1 MNGNRFEEMV
11 ITALNELRQ
20 DMSFLR
26 KEISDV
32 KTEISDVK
40 TDLHKEIGNLHKEI
54 GGLHKEISDVET
66 GLHKE
71 ISDVK
76 TDVAWVKGKL
86 EGRSDTRHVVL
97 TGISIFVAIC
107 AVVVAFLK

>member
-11 ITALNELRQ
+11 ITTLNELRQ
-20 DMSFLR
+20 EVSSLR
-26 KEISDV
+26 S
-32 KTEISDVK
+32 EISDVK
-40 TDLHKEIGNLHKEI
+40 TDLHKQ
-54 GGLHKEISDVET
+54 ISDVQT
-66 GLHKE
+66 DLHKE

>member
-11 ITALNELRQ
+11 ITTLNELRQ
-20 DMSFLR
+20 DISFLR
-26 KEISDV
+26 REISDV
-32 KTEISDVK
+32 KTEINDVK
-40 TDLHKEIGNLHKEI
+40 TDLHKQISDVKADLHKEI
-54 GGLHKEISDVET
+54 G
-66 GLHKE
+66 
-71 ISDVK
+71 DVK

>member
-11 ITALNELRQ
+11 ITGLNELRR
-20 DMSFLR
+20 DISSLR
-26 KEISDV
+26 QEIS
-32 KTEISDVK
+32 EVK
-40 TDLHKEIGNLHKEI
+40 TDLHKEISG
-54 GGLHKEISDVET
+54 
-66 GLHKE
+66 
-71 ISDVK
+71 VK

>member
-11 ITALNELRQ
+11 ITTLNELRQ
-20 DMSFLR
+20 EVSSLR
-26 KEISDV
+26 S
-32 KTEISDVK
+32 
-40 TDLHKEIGNLHKEI
+40 
-54 GGLHKEISDVET
+54 
-66 GLHKE
+66 E

-97 TGISIFVAIC
+97 TGISIFAAIC
-107 AVVVAFLK
+107 AVVVVFLK

>member
-11 ITALNELRQ
+11 ITTLNELRQ
-20 DMSFLR
+20 EVSSLR
-26 KEISDV
+26 SEISDV
-32 KTEISDVK
+32 KADLHKQISDVQ
-40 TDLHKEIGNLHKEI
+40 TD
-54 GGLHKEISDVET
+54 
-66 GLHKE
+66 LHKE

>member
-11 ITALNELRQ
+11 ITTLNELRQ

-26 KEISDV
+26 R
-32 KTEISDVK
+32 EISDVK
-40 TDLHKEIGNLHKEI
+40 TDLHKEIGDVKTEINDVKADLHKEI
-54 GGLHKEISDVET
+54 G
-66 GLHKE
+66 
-71 ISDVK
+71 DVK

>member
-11 ITALNELRQ
+11 ITTLNELRQ
-20 DMSFLR
+20 DISFLR
-26 KEISDV
+26 REISDV

-40 TDLHKEIGNLHKEI
+40 T
-54 GGLHKEISDVET
+54 GLHKEISNVKTD
-66 GLHKE
+66 LHKE

-76 TDVAWVKGKL
+76 TDVSWVKGKL

>member
-11 ITALNELRQ
+11 ITTLNELRQ
-20 DMSFLR
+20 DISFLR

-32 KTEISDVK
+32 KTDLRKEISDVK
-40 TDLHKEIGNLHKEI
+40 AD
-54 GGLHKEISDVET
+54 
-66 GLHKE
+66 LHKE

-76 TDVAWVKGKL
+76 TDIAWVKGKL

-97 TGISIFVAIC
+97 TGISIFAAIC

>member
-1 MNGNRFEEMV
+1 MNGNTFEEMV
-11 ITALNELRQ
+11 ITTLNELRQ

-26 KEISDV
+26 REISDV
-32 KTEISDVK
+32 KAEISDVKAEISDVKIDLHKEITDVK
-40 TDLHKEIGNLHKEI
+40 TDLHKEI
-54 GGLHKEISDVET
+54 T
-66 GLHKE
+66 
-71 ISDVK
+71 DVK

>member
-11 ITALNELRQ
+11 ITILNELRQ
-20 DMSFLR
+20 DISFLR
-26 KEISDV
+26 R
-32 KTEISDVK
+32 EISDVK
-40 TDLHKEIGNLHKEI
+40 TDLHKEISDIKTDLHKEI
-54 GGLHKEISDVET
+54 G
-66 GLHKE
+66 
-71 ISDVK
+71 DVK

>member
-11 ITALNELRQ
+11 ITTLNELRQ
-20 DMSFLR
+20 EVSSLR
-26 KEISDV
+26 S
-32 KTEISDVK
+32 
-40 TDLHKEIGNLHKEI
+40 
-54 GGLHKEISDVET
+54 
-66 GLHKE
+66 E

-97 TGISIFVAIC
+97 TGISIFVAVC

>member
-1 MNGNRFEEMV
+1 MNGNTFEEMV
-11 ITALNELRQ
+11 ITTLNELRQ
-20 DMSFLR
+20 DISFLR
-26 KEISDV
+26 REISDV
-32 KTEISDVK
+32 KSEISHVK
-40 TDLHKEIGNLHKEI
+40 TDLHKEI
-54 GGLHKEISDVET
+54 SDVKAD
-66 GLHKE
+66 LHKE

>member
-1 MNGNRFEEMV
+1 MNGNTFEEMV
-11 ITALNELRQ
+11 ITTLNELRQ
-20 DMSFLR
+20 EMSFLR
-26 KEISDV
+26 REISDV
-32 KTEISDVK
+32 KTEISNVK
-40 TDLHKEIGNLHKEI
+40 TDLHKEI
-54 GGLHKEISDVET
+54 SDVKT

-71 ISDVK
+71 ITDVK